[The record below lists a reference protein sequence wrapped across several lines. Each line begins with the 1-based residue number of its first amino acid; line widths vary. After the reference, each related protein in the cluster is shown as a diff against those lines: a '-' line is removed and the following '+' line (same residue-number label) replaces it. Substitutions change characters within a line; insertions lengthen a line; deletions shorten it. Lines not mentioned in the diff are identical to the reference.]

1 MPVETIRGVNIVY
14 EIVGD
19 HGPWMVL
26 ITGGIGGNLPL

>member
-19 HGPWMVL
+19 RGPWVVL
-26 ITGGIGGNLPL
+26 ILSLIHI